1 MGYDKYE
8 VKEALSPEDVF
19 DILESLS
26 AEPQMYDSYI
36 ISKTICHNPDD
47 IEHASHKLYYYFSN
61 SMFHCYSGCEPAT
74 FDIFELIQKTQ
85 QLDLNEA
92 VFYVVNFFNLQYR
105 LEEVDDTS
113 LQEDWKIMRKWQE
126 LSAIKINHEKLVLPE
141 IDDSI
146 LQHYPQPHILDWEQ
160 EHIPKEVCDYM
171 GVKYDP
177 VEGAIIIPH
186 VDENGRLVGIRQRT
200 LIQENEKW
208 GKYRPWSKLEKQDSG
223 KYKLRQFNHP
233 LGFNL
238 YGLYQAKPQIEK
250 MEIAMV
256 FESEKAVLQCM
267 SYLGTKNNIAVAV
280 CGSNLSKYQF
290 DLLLGAG
297 AKEICIGFDADYQK
311 IGDENWERVV
321 NRLQKIYSKYS
332 AYARIS
338 FLFDTSGMLLGYK
351 QSPTD
356 AGQKVF
362 MELWKNRVYLS

>member
-1 MGYDKYE
+1 MAYDKYQ
-8 VKEALSPEDVF
+8 VKEALEPEDIF
-19 DILESLS
+19 EILDALGG
-26 AEPQMYDSYI
+26 EPQMYDNYI
-36 ISKTICHNPDD
+36 VCKTICHGGD
-47 IEHASHKLYYYFSN
+47 SHKLYYYFEQRLL
-61 SMFHCYSGCEPAT
+61 HCYTHCEPAT
-74 FDIFELIQKTQ
+74 FDIFELVQKVQ

-105 LEEVDDTS
+105 LDEIEEIS

-141 IDDSI
+141 IDKNI
-146 LQHYPQPHILDWEQ
+146 LQYYPQPHILDWEK
-160 EHIPKEVCDYM
+160 EYIPKEICDYM
-171 GVKYDP
+171 GIRYDP
-177 VEGAIIIPH
+177 VEGAIVIPH
-186 VDENGRLVGIRQRT
+186 LDENGRLVGKRQRT

-208 GKYRPWSKLEKQDSG
+208 GKYRPWSHMELQDNG
-223 KYKLRQFNHP
+223 RYKLRQFNHP

-256 FESEKAVLQCM
+256 FESEKAVYQAM
-267 SYLGTKNNIAVAV
+267 SYLGTANNIAVAV
-280 CGSNLSKYQF
+280 CGSSISKYQF
-290 DLLLGAG
+290 DLLLDAG
-297 AKEICIGFDADYQK
+297 AKEICVGFDADYKQ
-311 IGDENWERVV
+311 IGDEDWARVV

-338 FLFDTSGMLLGYK
+338 FLFDASGMLLGYK

-362 MELWKNRVYLS
+362 MELWKNRVFL

>member
-1 MGYDKYE
+1 MAYDKYQ
-8 VKEALSPEDVF
+8 VKEALEPEDVF
-19 DILESLS
+19 EILDALG
-26 AEPQMYDSYI
+26 AEPQMNDSSI
-36 ISKTICHNPDD
+36 ICKTICHGGD
-47 IEHASHKLYYYFSN
+47 SHKLYYYCEQKL
-61 SMFHCYSGCEPAT
+61 FHCYTHCEPAT

-105 LEEVDDTS
+105 LEEVDDAS

-146 LQHYPQPHILDWEQ
+146 LWHYPQPHILDWEQ
-160 EHIPKEVCDYM
+160 DHISKEVCDYM
-171 GVKYDP
+171 GIKYDP

-256 FESEKAVLQCM
+256 FESEKSVLAAM
-267 SYLGTKNNIAVAV
+267 NYLGLKNNLAVAV

-290 DLLLGAG
+290 DLLLDAG

-362 MELWKNRVYLS
+362 MELWKNRVYLN

>member
-1 MGYDKYE
+1 MAYDKYQ
-8 VKEALSPEDVF
+8 VKEALEPEDVF
-19 DILESLS
+19 EILDALG
-26 AEPQMYDSYI
+26 AEPQMNDNSI
-36 ISKTICHNPDD
+36 ICKTICHGGD
-47 IEHASHKLYYYFSN
+47 SHKLYYYCEQKL
-61 SMFHCYSGCEPAT
+61 FHCYTHCEPAT

-105 LEEVDDTS
+105 LEEVDDAS
-113 LQEDWKIMRKWQE
+113 LQEDWKIMRNWQE

-141 IDDSI
+141 IDGSI
-146 LQHYPQPHILDWEQ
+146 LRHYPQPRILDWEQ
-160 EHIPKEVCDYM
+160 DHIPKEICDYM
-171 GVKYDP
+171 GIKYDP

-256 FESEKAVLQCM
+256 FESELSLKFAFPLISGVT
-267 SYLGTKNNIAVAV
+267 Y
-280 CGSNLSKYQF
+280 CG
-290 DLLLGAG
+290 
-297 AKEICIGFDADYQK
+297 
-311 IGDENWERVV
+311 
-321 NRLQKIYSKYS
+321 
-332 AYARIS
+332 
-338 FLFDTSGMLLGYK
+338 
-351 QSPTD
+351 
-356 AGQKVF
+356 
-362 MELWKNRVYLS
+362 

>member
-1 MGYDKYE
+1 MAYDKYQ
-8 VKEALSPEDVF
+8 VKEVLEPEDVF
-19 DILESLS
+19 EILDALG
-26 AEPQMYDSYI
+26 AEPQMNDSSI
-36 ISKTICHNPDD
+36 ICKTICHGGD
-47 IEHASHKLYYYFSN
+47 SHKLYYYCEQKL
-61 SMFHCYSGCEPAT
+61 FHCYTHCEPAT

-105 LEEVDDTS
+105 LDEIDDAS

-141 IDDSI
+141 IDGSI
-146 LQHYPQPHILDWEQ
+146 LRHYPQPHILGWEQ

-171 GVKYDP
+171 GIKYDP

-256 FESEKAVLQCM
+256 FESE
-267 SYLGTKNNIAVAV
+267 
-280 CGSNLSKYQF
+280 LSLKF
-290 DLLLGAG
+290 AFPLISG
-297 AKEICIGFDADYQK
+297 
-311 IGDENWERVV
+311 V
-321 NRLQKIYSKYS
+321 IYY
-332 AYARIS
+332 
-338 FLFDTSGMLLGYK
+338 G
-351 QSPTD
+351 
-356 AGQKVF
+356 
-362 MELWKNRVYLS
+362 

>member
-1 MGYDKYE
+1 MAYDKYQ
-8 VKEALSPEDVF
+8 VKEALEPEDVF
-19 DILESLS
+19 EILDALG
-26 AEPQMYDSYI
+26 AEPQMNDNSI
-36 ISKTICHNPDD
+36 ICKTICHGGD
-47 IEHASHKLYYYFSN
+47 SHKLYYYCEQKL
-61 SMFHCYSGCEPAT
+61 FHCYTHCEPAT

-105 LEEVDDTS
+105 G
-113 LQEDWKIMRKWQE
+113 
-126 LSAIKINHEKLVLPE
+126 
-141 IDDSI
+141 SI
-146 LQHYPQPHILDWEQ
+146 LQYYPQPHILDWEQ
-160 EHIPKEVCDYM
+160 DHISKEVCDYM
-171 GVKYDP
+171 GIKYDP

-256 FESEKAVLQCM
+256 FESEKSVLAAM
-267 SYLGTKNNIAVAV
+267 NYLGLKNNLAVAV

-290 DLLLGAG
+290 DLLLDAG
-297 AKEICIGFDADYQK
+297 AKEICIGFDADYQQ
-311 IGDENWERVV
+311 IGDEDWSRVV

-356 AGQKVF
+356 AGKKVF
-362 MELWKNRVYLS
+362 MELWKNRVYL

>member
-1 MGYDKYE
+1 MAYDKYE
-8 VKEALSPEDVF
+8 VKDALEIEDVYE
-19 DILESLS
+19 ILDSLG
-26 AEPQMYDSYI
+26 AEPQMHDDYI
-36 ISKTICHNPDD
+36 VAKTICHGGD
-47 IEHASHKLYYYFSN
+47 SHKLYYYANTKLLKCFTGDCGT
-61 SMFHCYSGCEPAT
+61 M
-74 FDIFELIQKTQ
+74 DIFELLQKVRH
-85 QLDLNEA
+85 LDLNEA
-92 VFYVVNFFNLQYR
+92 VYYVVNFFNLQYR
-105 LEEVDDTS
+105 LEEVDDTY
-113 LQEDWKIMRKWQE
+113 LQEDWKIMRRWQE
-126 LSAIKINHEKLVLPE
+126 LSPIKGNDEKLILPE
-141 IDDSI
+141 IDKGI
-146 LQHYPQPHILDWEQ
+146 LKYYPQPHILDWEQ
-160 EHIPKEVCDYM
+160 DHISKEVCDYM
-171 GVKYDP
+171 GIKYDP

-186 VDENGRLVGIRQRT
+186 IDENGRLVGIRQRT

-208 GKYRPWSKLEKQDSG
+208 GKYRPWSKLEKQDNG

-256 FESEKAVLQCM
+256 FESEKSVLAAM
-267 SYLGTKNNIAVAV
+267 NYLGLKNNLAVAV

-290 DLLLGAG
+290 DLLLDAG

-356 AGQKVF
+356 AGQKIF
-362 MELWKNRVYLS
+362 MELWKNRIYLN